1 MKGEKIKEILK
12 AEGFALS
19 EVARLLG
26 FDNDQRLHS
35 ALRSDDVKTGLVEDI
50 ARVANKSICLFFGL
64 PAGGSTSASGHSV
77 AVSGNCGCVMQTEQT
92 SFGEKSPNIKGNGNH
107 VNSSDEVVSRVVDEL
122 SASREVVLRTLDEVS
137 AQRSLVEQSLA
148 QNASLIAL
156 LQSIIQ
162 KS

>member
-50 ARVANKSICLFFGL
+50 ARVTNKSICLFFGL
-64 PAGGSTSASGHSV
+64 PVADATSVSDHSSV
-77 AVSGNCGCVMQTEQT
+77 VSGKNGRIDQTEQT

-107 VNSSDEVVSRVVDEL
+107 VNSSDEVVTRVVDEL
-122 SASREVVLRTLDEVS
+122 SASREVVLRALDEVS
-137 AQRSLVEQSLA
+137 AQRSLVERSLE
-148 QNASLIAL
+148 QNASLITL

-162 KS
+162 K